1 MLKYKQVLHLD
12 LSTNAIADVSN
23 IMELE
28 HLITLN
34 LSKNQILDI
43 KVFDVEHKLTK
54 LQFLNLSTNKI
65 RSLTQIALPVLR
77 KLNLSEN

>member
-23 IMELE
+23 IIELE